1 MAENR
6 HTKQLHAQAL
16 RADRDVQEWRL
27 IVYSGGAV
35 TLDKTVRSKKAAQVI
50 WNKYREGD
58 CWVECYADGRKL
70 RWIEAERSLMGYVHC
85 RMKKGGDGR
94 DL

>member
-6 HTKQLHAQAL
+6 HTKQLRAQQL
-16 RADRDVQEWRL
+16 RRGDAEEWR
-27 IVYSGGAV
+27 IVVYSGGAV
-35 TLDKTVRSKKAAQVI
+35 TLDKTVRSKKAAAAI
-50 WNKYREGD
+50 WKKYREGD

-70 RWIEAERSLMGYVHC
+70 RWIEAERSLMGCVYY
-85 RMKKGGDGR
+85 RMKKRGNGR